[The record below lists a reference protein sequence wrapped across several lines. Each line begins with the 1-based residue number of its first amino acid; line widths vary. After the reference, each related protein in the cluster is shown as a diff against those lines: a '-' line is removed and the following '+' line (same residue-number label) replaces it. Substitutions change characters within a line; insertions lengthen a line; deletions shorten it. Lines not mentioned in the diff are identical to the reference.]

1 MVPRRSRGGQTHIDA
16 GRSTVGLS
24 RGSTRHVGIGGAHDS
39 GGSFGL
45 TLGRSGDRFT
55 GLLHIGRDHGRTNIH
70 GALVLH
76 SDRGRYGHHRDYV
89 HYPYSVGH
97 YYHDYDPL
105 HHYYPAYYPWHGYLY
120 SSVYYQEPVV
130 YRFYEPEPIYVET
143 VYESSGGGVGAVQP
157 PPIAGYDAAP
167 YLPIEPSP
175 EPLMQRGAD
184 AFAAGRYDEA
194 RSFFMQ
200 SVLADERDGY
210 AKLLLALTH
219 FAMREYDIA
228 SLALR
233 RSLLTADVLIR
244 EPLDVRTLYD
254 DPGLFQSQLSDLTA
268 HVAREPWAHESHLL
282 LAYVLFSIGEV
293 DAAAS
298 ILERFTRRNSED
310 VLAKQLLASVRSTPR
325 VVPRQ

>member
-1 MVPRRSRGGQTHIDA
+1 MHIDTSRSA
-16 GRSTVGLS
+16 GGLGHGGS
-24 RGSTRHVGIGGAHDS
+24 RNLGTGGAHDS
-39 GGSFGL
+39 YGSFGL
-45 TLGRSGDRFT
+45 TLGRTGDRFT

-70 GALVLH
+70 GSLVLNP
-76 SDRGRYGHHRDYV
+76 DYGRYGHYRDFG
-89 HYPYSVGH
+89 HHSYSAGH

-105 HHYYPAYYPWHGYLY
+105 HHYYPAYYPSHGYVY
-120 SSVYYQEPVV
+120 SSIYYQNPVV
-130 YRFYEPEPIYVET
+130 YRFYEPEPVYVET
-143 VYESSGGGVGAVQP
+143 VYETSGSGGGTVLP
-157 PPIAGYDAAP
+157 PPVASYDVAP

-282 LAYVLFSIGEV
+282 LAYVHFSIGEV